1 MGFVNFPFML
11 VGFTVVILFTIFL
24 YRFENTFFKKVK
36 LYWFFEKSNARR
48 TSTVIFIISLFT
60 FAISLGDLRG
70 KEEMVESSVPLQKT
84 VVLIDSSASML
95 VEDVRPNRIK
105 KAGLVARHF
114 VRNSFGHQVSLSVF
128 SDIQK
133 KIVPFTDDID
143 ILEARL
149 QTLMDTFPKGGSN
162 LSLALNE
169 AAQYFKTKDGYAA
182 GNILLITDGEEH
194 SSVSIDLPQEITL
207 AVVGLGSEKGGKIP
221 LRRRDGSFLRYKKHN
236 GEEVV
241 SKINK
246 GFFENLVNSVENG
259 KIWYVQSYGLPTT
272 EILKYFSTKHK
283 EAFGKGSFR
292 QRPVKGYILIKIAIV
307 LFIVSV
313 ILSRFRS
320 LVPLACIFLIT
331 LNLRAAEGPSE
342 TDLLLEKFKK
352 GEISKSEKL
361 RLAEL
366 YSRKKGEENKAVT
379 LYQNTLKDIDKEKVE
394 DVFNFGTT
402 LLKSGKF
409 QEGIELYKYL
419 DENRQISGEM
429 KDVVKKH
436 IQLAFNQK
444 KNKGGKGKDDKEDK
458 EKKNNKDK
466 NKDQKQDQQNK
477 SSKGNKDKKQKD
489 NKKQEKDKKD
499 NKSNQDKEKDKKEK
513 SKDKNKDKNNKDKK
527 KQKQKKWDDLKAQV
541 EKKKKASTVKG
552 VLKQIMNDDSNLQ
565 RKFLDASSENDTGT
579 SKDW

>member
-1 MGFVNFPFML
+1 MGFVNFPYMG
-11 VGFTVVILFTIFL
+11 VGLLIVTIFAIFL
-24 YRFENTFFKKVK
+24 YRFEATFFKKVK
-36 LYWFFEKSNARR
+36 LYWFYEKSSPRKI
-48 TSTVIFIISLFT
+48 STILFLVSLVV

-70 KEEMVESSVPLQKT
+70 REEMIESSVPLQKT

-105 KAGLVARHF
+105 KAGLIARHF

-169 AAQYFKTKDGYAA
+169 AAQYFKTKSGYAP

-194 SSVSIDLPQEITL
+194 SSVEIDLPKEITL

-221 LRRRDGSFLRYKKHN
+221 VRRRDGSFLRYKEYEGK
-236 GEEVV
+236 EVI

-246 GFFENLVNSVENG
+246 NYFENLVNSVENG

-272 EILKYFSTKHK
+272 EILKYFSVKHK

-292 QRPVKGYILIKIAIV
+292 QRPVKGYFLIKLAIIV
-307 LFIVSV
+307 FAVSV
-313 ILSRFRS
+313 IFSRFRS
-320 LVPLACIFLIT
+320 LVPLACLLIFSTNIK
-331 LNLRAAEGPSE
+331 AEPKSE
-342 TDLLLEKFKK
+342 ADLLLEKFKR

-361 RLAEL
+361 RLAEI
-366 YSRKKGEENKAVT
+366 YARKKGDEKKGVT

-394 DVFNFGTT
+394 DVFNFGTA
-402 LLKSGKF
+402 LLKTGNFK
-409 QEGIELYKYL
+409 EGIELYKYL
-419 DENRQISGEM
+419 DENREIPDEM
-429 KDVVKKH
+429 KEVVKKH

-444 KNKGGKGKDDKEDK
+444 KSKGGKSKDDKDK
-458 EKKNNKDK
+458 KDKKNQDQK
-466 NKDQKQDQQNK
+466 NKDQKDNKDSKQNK
-477 SSKGNKDKKQKD
+477 GQNNKDQKNKKNDKKKDQKSKD
-489 NKKQEKDKKD
+489 NKSDKNKKDKKD
-499 NKSNQDKEKDKKEK
+499 KNKKKDQQKNK
-513 SKDKNKDKNNKDKK
+513 KDKN
-527 KQKQKKWDDLKAQV
+527 KQKKWDDLKKQV
-541 EKKKKASTVKG
+541 EKKKKTSTVKG